1 MSLLTAYQTF
11 LSVYFDEGEVV
22 VGSPLAKRNHVET
35 EQLIGYFVNTL
46 PFKLNVSQEDSFEEI
61 LRKNI
66 KNIAGVFDHQNLPT
80 KEILKYIS
88 AERTMGN
95 TPLFD
100 TVFVLQNNQ
109 KEKLAY
115 RNFKL
120 KPKKS
125 IPLKLNLI
133 WLFRQK
139 KWMRMI

>member
-1 MSLLTAYQTF
+1 MY
-11 LSVYFDEGEVV
+11 
-22 VGSPLAKRNHVET
+22 P
-35 EQLIGYFVNTL
+35 
-46 PFKLNVSQEDSFEEI
+46 
-61 LRKNI
+61 RKI
-66 KNIAGVFDHQNLPT
+66 HLKGFCEKHKKIAGVFDHQNLPT
-80 KEILKYIS
+80 KEILKYLS
-88 AERTMGN
+88 AERTMEN

-120 KPKKS
+120 KPRKS

-139 KWMRMI
+139 KWMRMN